1 MTKLLIKNGRILDPA
16 SGRDEIA
23 DILIEDEKIYEINPI
38 SSQLDAEAVDASGK
52 LVIPGVIDLHVHL
65 RDLEQAYKETI
76 ETGTQAALHGG
87 VTTVFTMPNT
97 QPKLDSVDTIKEY
110 LELIRNHAKVNVH
123 VVAAITKG
131 IEGKNL
137 AQLEAYPDLSVW
149 FITDDGFDVDDE
161 KLLEQAYVK
170 AKELGLTLMTHP
182 EMHSIAPDG
191 LVNEGM
197 VSEKLGVP
205 GQPNEKEYKAVE
217 RGIRLSK
224 KTGARAHFTHLSAK
238 ESIELIRQA
247 KKETDLITC
256 DATPHHFSLTE
267 DLVLEK
273 GGLAKVNPPLR
284 TEEDR
289 QAIID
294 GIKDGTVDAIV
305 TDHAPHSMEE
315 KDTDIKQAAFGFSEV
330 ELLIPATLNE
340 LYYKQGM
347 ELMDVIRLMTSNPA
361 KLAKLES
368 GRIQNG
374 APADLTII
382 DLDLEK
388 KVNHEEMVSKGKNTP
403 FDGMTLKGWPVMT
416 IFRGKVYKAQ

>member
-1 MTKLLIKNGRILDPA
+1 MTKLLIKGGRLLDPE
-16 SGRDEIA
+16 SGRDETA
-23 DILIEDEKIYEINPI
+23 DILIRDGKIDTIAPA
-38 SSQLDAEAVDASGK
+38 SPPPDAEVMEAAGK

-65 RDLEQAYKETI
+65 RDLDQAYKETI
-76 ETGTQAALHGG
+76 ETGTAAALHGG

-97 QPKLDSVDTIKEY
+97 QPKLDCAERIKEY
-110 LELIRNHAKVNVH
+110 LELIRRNANVHVH

-131 IEGKNL
+131 LKGEML
-137 AQLEAYPDLSVW
+137 AELEAYPDLSVW
-149 FITDDGFDVDDE
+149 FITDDGFDIDDE
-161 KLLEQAYVK
+161 TLLEKAYAK
-170 AKELGLTLMTHP
+170 AKGLGLTLMTHP
-182 EMHSIAPDG
+182 EIHHIAPDG
-191 LVNEGM
+191 VVNEGK
-197 VSEKLGVP
+197 VSKQLGVP

-217 RGIRLSK
+217 RGIRLAK
-224 KTGARAHFTHLSAK
+224 KTGTHAHFTHLSAK

-256 DATPHHFSLTE
+256 DVTPHHFSLTE

-284 TEEDR
+284 TEADR
-289 QAIID
+289 QAIIK

-315 KDTDIKQAAFGFSEV
+315 KEVDIKQAAFGFSEV

-340 LYYKQGM
+340 LYHKQGI
-347 ELMDVIRLMTSNPA
+347 ELMEVIRLMTSNPA
-361 KLAKLES
+361 KLAKLEI
-368 GRIQNG
+368 GRLQSG

-388 KVNHEEMVSKGKNTP
+388 KVSQESMVSKGKNTP
-403 FDGMTLKGWPVMT
+403 FNGMTLKGWPVMT
-416 IFRGKVYKAQ
+416 VFEGKVYKA

>member
-1 MTKLLIKNGRILDPA
+1 MSKLLIKGGRILDPA

-23 DILIEDEKIYEINPI
+23 DILIEDEKIYEINP
-38 SSQLDAEAVDASGK
+38 SGSQLDAEAVDASGK

-76 ETGTQAALHGG
+76 ESGTAAALHGG

-97 QPKLDSVDTIKEY
+97 QPKLDCADTIKEY
-110 LELIRNHAKVNVH
+110 LELIRNNAKVNVH
-123 VVAAITKG
+123 VVAAITKSLKG
-131 IEGKNL
+131 EAL
-137 AQLEAYPDLSVW
+137 AELEAYPDLSVW
-149 FITDDGFDVDDE
+149 FITDDGCDVDDE
-161 KLLEQAYVK
+161 KLLQQAYAK
-170 AKELGLTLMTHP
+170 AKGLGLTLMTHP

-191 LVNEGM
+191 VVNEGM
-197 VSEKLGVP
+197 VSEKLGIP

-224 KTGARAHFTHLSAK
+224 KTGAKAHFTHLSAK

-247 KKETDLITC
+247 KKETDLVTC

-315 KDTDIKQAAFGFSEV
+315 KEADISKAAFGFSEV

-347 ELMDVIRLMTSNPA
+347 ELMDVVRLMTSNPA
-361 KLAKLES
+361 KLAKLKS
-368 GRIQNG
+368 GKIQSG

-416 IFRGKVYKAQ
+416 IYKGKVYKS

>member
-1 MTKLLIKNGRILDPA
+1 MSKLLIKNGRLLDPE
-16 SGRDEIA
+16 SGCDQVA
-23 DILIEDEKIYEINPI
+23 DILIEDGKIYEIDPVTP
-38 SSQLDAEAVDASGK
+38 SLDAEAVDAGGK

-76 ETGTQAALHGG
+76 ETGTAAALHGG

-97 QPKLDSVDTIKEY
+97 QPKLDCAERIKEY
-110 LELIRNHAKVNVH
+110 LELIRQSAKVHVH
-123 VVAAITKG
+123 VVAAISKG
-131 IEGKNL
+131 LKGEML
-137 AQLEAYPDLSVW
+137 AELEAYPDLSVW
-149 FITDDGFDVDDE
+149 FITDDGFDIDDE
-161 KLLEQAYVK
+161 ALLEKAYAK
-170 AKELGLTLMTHP
+170 AKGLGLTLMTHP

-191 LVNEGM
+191 VVNEGKI
-197 VSEKLGVP
+197 SQQLGVP

-217 RGIRLSK
+217 RGIRLAK

-267 DLVLEK
+267 DLVLTK

-284 TEEDR
+284 TEADR
-289 QAIID
+289 QAVIE

-330 ELLIPATLNE
+330 ELLIPTTLNE
-340 LYYKQGM
+340 LYHKQGM
-347 ELMDVIRLMTSNPA
+347 KLMDVIKLITFNPA
-361 KLAKLES
+361 RLAKLES
-368 GRIQNG
+368 GRIRTG

-388 KVNHEEMVSKGKNTP
+388 KVSQEDMVSKGKNTP
-403 FDGMTLKGWPVMT
+403 FDGMMLKGWPVMT
-416 IFRGKVYKAQ
+416 VFEGEVYKA

>member
-16 SGRDEIA
+16 SGRDEVV
-23 DILIEDEKIYEINPI
+23 DILIEDGKIYEINPV
-38 SSQLDAEAVDASGK
+38 SPPLDAEVVDASGK

-65 RDLEQAYKETI
+65 RDMEQAYKETI

-97 QPKLDSVDTIKEY
+97 QPKLDCADTIKEY
-110 LELIRNHAKVNVH
+110 LELIHDHAKINVH
-123 VVAAITKG
+123 IVAAITKG

-137 AQLEAYPDLSVW
+137 AQLESYPDLSVW

-161 KLLEQAYVK
+161 KLLEQAYAK
-170 AKELGLTLMTHP
+170 AKKLGLTLMTHS
-182 EMHSIAPDG
+182 EVHSISPDG
-191 LVNEGM
+191 IVNKGK
-197 VSEKLGVP
+197 VSEQLGVP

-217 RGIRLSK
+217 RGIRLAR
-224 KTGARAHFTHLSAK
+224 KTGARAHFTHLSTK
-238 ESIELIRQA
+238 ESIELIRQV

-289 QAIID
+289 LAIIE
-294 GIKDGTVDAIV
+294 GIKDGTVNAIV
-305 TDHAPHSMEE
+305 TDHAPHSMDEKE
-315 KDTDIKQAAFGFSEV
+315 KDIREAAFGFSEV

-361 KLAKLES
+361 NLAKLKS

-382 DLDLEK
+382 DLELEK
-388 KVNHEEMVSKGKNTP
+388 KVNHEDMVSKGKNTP
-403 FDGMTLKGWPVMT
+403 FDGMTLKGWPIMT
-416 IFRGKVYKAQ
+416 VFNGEIYKA

>member
-1 MTKLLIKNGRILDPA
+1 MSKLLIKGGRLLDPE
-16 SGRDEIA
+16 SGRDEVA
-23 DILIEDEKIYEINPI
+23 DILIQDGKIYEIDPVA
-38 SSQLDAEAVDASGK
+38 SSLDAEAVDARGK

-76 ETGTQAALHGG
+76 ESGTAAALHGG

-97 QPKLDSVDTIKEY
+97 QPKLDCTERIKEY
-110 LELIRNHAKVNVH
+110 LDLIRNNAKVHVH
-123 VVAAITKG
+123 VVAAITKDLKG
-131 IEGKNL
+131 EVL
-137 AQLEAYPDLSVW
+137 AELEAYPDLSVW
-149 FITDDGFDVDDE
+149 FITDDGCDVDDE
-161 KLLEQAYVK
+161 KLLEQAYAK
-170 AKELGLTLMTHP
+170 AKGLGLTLMTHP

-191 LVNEGM
+191 VVNEGKI
-197 VSEKLGVP
+197 SQQLGVP

-217 RGIRLSK
+217 RGIRLAK
-224 KTGARAHFTHLSAK
+224 KTGAHAHFTHLSAK

-256 DATPHHFSLTE
+256 DVTPHHFSLTE
-267 DLVLEK
+267 DLVLTK

-284 TEEDR
+284 TEADR
-289 QAIID
+289 QAIIE

-330 ELLIPATLNE
+330 ELLIPTTLNE
-340 LYYKQGM
+340 LYHKQEI
-347 ELMDVIRLMTSNPA
+347 ELMDVVRLMTSNPA
-361 KLAKLES
+361 KLAKLKS
-368 GRIQNG
+368 GRIQSG

-382 DLDLEK
+382 DLELEK
-388 KVNHEEMVSKGKNTP
+388 KVNQEDIVSKGKNTP

-416 IFRGKVYKAQ
+416 VFNGEVYKD